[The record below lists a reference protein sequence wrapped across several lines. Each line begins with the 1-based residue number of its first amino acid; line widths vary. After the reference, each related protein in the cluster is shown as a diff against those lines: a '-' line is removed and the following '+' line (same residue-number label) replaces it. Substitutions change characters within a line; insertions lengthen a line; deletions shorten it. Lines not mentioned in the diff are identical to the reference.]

1 MIPAS
6 IQKHLSQEYSIQISE
21 AVSVSGGDINRAAK
35 LTTNR
40 GELFLK
46 WNRKAP
52 VDMFEKEDNGLKLLR
67 EGSGN
72 IKVPDT
78 IAHHKPV
85 GEIPGFLLMEFI
97 RSGSGSPADAF
108 RFGAELA
115 GLHNQSNSHFGLDHD
130 NYIGRLPQSN
140 KLHENWRDFF
150 IDERIKPQIKAAIDS
165 DRLPD
170 NILKHCERFYSELES
185 IFPKC
190 KPSLLHGDLWGG
202 NYFFDT
208 EGNGV
213 LIDPAVYY
221 GHPEMDLAFTRMFGG
236 FSAQFYEGY
245 ESVTTLT
252 GRFEDRIPVYNLYPL
267 LVHVNLF
274 GGSYANQAQRFLE
287 KY

>member
-1 MIPAS
+1 MIPES
-6 IQKHLSQEYSIQISE
+6 IKKFLTDQLDIS
-21 AVSVSGGDINRAAK
+21 VSGSTSLSGGDINRAAK

-46 WNRKAP
+46 WNRNAP
-52 VDMFEKEDNGLKLLR
+52 PDMFEKEDKGLNLLR
-67 EGSGN
+67 KGTDN

-78 IAHHKPV
+78 IAHHKPED
-85 GEIPGFLLMEFI
+85 EIPGFLLMEFI
-97 RSGSGSPADAF
+97 RSGSASPADEF

-115 GLHNQSNSHFGLDHD
+115 GLHNQTTSHFGLDHD

-140 KLHENWRDFF
+140 RHHENWSAFF
-150 IDERIKPQIKAAIDS
+150 IDERIKPQIISAIDS
-165 DRLPD
+165 GRLSA
-170 NILKHCERFYSELES
+170 NILKHTERFYSELES
-185 IFPKC
+185 IFPDC

-208 EGNGV
+208 NGTGV

-236 FSAQFYEGY
+236 FSAQFYKGY
-245 ESVTTLT
+245 ESVTELAD
-252 GRFEDRIPVYNLYPL
+252 GFDDRIPVYNLYPL

-274 GGSYANQAQRFLE
+274 GGGYAMQARRFLE